1 MQPHPLTAFLVNLTG
16 IVYFAA
22 WSYSFYPQ
30 LILNFKRKTTHGL
43 SPDFVWVNPL
53 GFLALTLWNWGA
65 YYSPVARKQYQ
76 DRHNGHLP
84 QVSASDLAFS
94 LHALIISTIT
104 LAQVFWYGYFRQLL
118 RRQNSSGQNSDGTLR
133 DETLPLI
140 SDSVGNSAARDERG
154 SSTWRELATSHSPIR
169 PSPVAQLFLGGLV
182 ISSFVYATFIWAGKA
197 QFLDWLYFVGNI
209 KVVISAVKYIP
220 QVVLN
225 HRMRAVNG
233 FAIGVIFCDMIG
245 SIFSFSQLVISSV
258 FIDHD
263 PSGIIAN
270 PAKLGLAGL
279 SFTFDIIFIVQKY
292 WLYRTKM
299 EDEERE

>member
-1 MQPHPLTAFLVNLTG
+1 MQPHPLAAFLVNLTG
-16 IVYFAA
+16 VTYFIA
-22 WSYSFYPQ
+22 WSYSFYIQ
-30 LILNFKRKTTHGL
+30 LVHNFKRKTTHGL

-65 YYSPVARKQYQ
+65 YFSPVARKQYQ
-76 DRHNGHLP
+76 DRHHGHLP
-84 QVSASDLAFS
+84 QVSTSDLAFS

-104 LAQVFWYGYFRQLL
+104 LAQVFC
-118 RRQNSSGQNSDGTLR
+118 
-133 DETLPLI
+133 DEASPLI
-140 SDSVGNSAARDERG
+140 SDSVHNSAAGDDSE
-154 SSTWRELATSHSPIR
+154 SSNLVIFHSPIR
-169 PSPVAQLFLGGLV
+169 PSPVAQLFLGGIV
-182 ISSFVYATFIWAGKA
+182 ISPFVYAIFVWTGKA
-197 QFLDWLYFVGNI
+197 QFLDWLYYVGNI

-233 FAIGVIFCDMIG
+233 FAIGVIICDIIG
-245 SIFSFSQLVISSV
+245 SVLSFSQLVISSV

-279 SFTFDIIFIVQKY
+279 SFTFDLVFIAQKY
-292 WLYRTKM
+292 WLYRIKKD
-299 EDEERE
+299 DEERT

>member
-1 MQPHPLTAFLVNLTG
+1 MSTSSAALPDNL
-16 IVYFAA
+16 
-22 WSYSFYPQ
+22 S
-30 LILNFKRKTTHGL
+30 THGL

-65 YYSPVARKQYQ
+65 YYSPAVRKQYQ

-118 RRQNSSGQNSDGTLR
+118 RRQDSSAQNSDGTLR

-140 SDSVGNSAARDERG
+140 SDSVGNSAARDESG
-154 SSTWRELATSHSPIR
+154 SSTWRKLVTSHSPIR

-182 ISSFVYATFIWAGKA
+182 ISSFVYATFVWTGKA

-233 FAIGVIFCDMIG
+233 FAIGVIFCVSTDR
-245 SIFSFSQLVISSV
+245 LVRDISLD
-258 FIDHD
+258 F
-263 PSGIIAN
+263 
-270 PAKLGLAGL
+270 LRAGYDRL
-279 SFTFDIIFIVQKY
+279 D
-292 WLYRTKM
+292 L
-299 EDEERE
+299 